1 MPQIKSQFTPE
12 QKKAFEENTN
22 LRTLLGAINHE
33 SLIELFMRQ
42 QQDLD
47 IAHSRIDELQNAQKE
62 LEKIHNKLVDEVYN
76 PKIKIL
82 EKCDALEEMINGIAK
97 NTFIPVFDPK
107 HNPPYHSIS
116 LDDKWNSTANKDHK

>member
-1 MPQIKSQFTPE
+1 
-12 QKKAFEENTN
+12 
-22 LRTLLGAINHE
+22 
-33 SLIELFMRQ
+33 MRQ

-82 EKCDALEEMINGIAK
+82 EKYDALEEKINEIAK
-97 NTFIPVFDPK
+97 HTRLPDIIYQDGG
-107 HNPPYHSIS
+107 
-116 LDDKWNSTANKDHK
+116 

>member
-12 QKKAFEENTN
+12 QKKAFEEKTN
-22 LRTLLGAINHE
+22 LWVYNHE
-33 SLIELFMRQ
+33 SLIELLMRQ

-76 PKIKIL
+76 PKIKTL
-82 EKCDALEEMINGIAK
+82 EKYDALEEKINEIAK
-97 NTFIPVFDPK
+97 NIQFNNDFISSDWLVT
-107 HNPPYHSIS
+107 IS
-116 LDDKWNSTANKDHK
+116 RTSLADKWNSTANEDHK